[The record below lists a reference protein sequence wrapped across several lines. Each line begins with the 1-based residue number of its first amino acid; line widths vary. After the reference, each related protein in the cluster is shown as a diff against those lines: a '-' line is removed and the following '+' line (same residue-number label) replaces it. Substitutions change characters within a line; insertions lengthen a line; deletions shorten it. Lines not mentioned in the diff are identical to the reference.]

1 MCERDDGHPVSIT
14 HLYGLEE
21 RQDHRVHVAPEY
33 RIHHPLLEMLAL
45 DAGDGSVVLH
55 PEEDHAALKVGQRD
69 ALLGELLR
77 AHVVALELHAGA
89 LAVLDQFEQVGF
101 RHAGFFPK
109 RTMKDINDVKGGFRG
124 ARVSWRLSCCSPM

>member
-1 MCERDDGHPVSIT
+1 VSIT

-69 ALLGELLR
+69 DLLGECSGRTSSRLNSTP
-77 AHVVALELHAGA
+77 ELSPF
-89 LAVLDQFEQVGF
+89 L
-101 RHAGFFPK
+101 
-109 RTMKDINDVKGGFRG
+109 INSSRSVFGMP
-124 ARVSWRLSCCSPM
+124 VSFQSEP